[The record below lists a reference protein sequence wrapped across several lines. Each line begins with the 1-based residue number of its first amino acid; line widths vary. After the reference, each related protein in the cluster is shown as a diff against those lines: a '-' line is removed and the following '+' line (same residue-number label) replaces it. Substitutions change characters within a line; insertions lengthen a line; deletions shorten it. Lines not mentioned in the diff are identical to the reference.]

1 MSTKIITEGPS
12 FRYDIR
18 ELDGRLLRMR
28 VSEDTE
34 GNERAVVLIGR
45 DETTGET
52 FVLDLSL
59 GVAEENPVGVL
70 PRLGA

>member
-1 MSTKIITEGPS
+1 MFTESMTEGPS
-12 FRYDIR
+12 FRYDVR

-34 GNERAVVLIGR
+34 DGARVVVLIGC
-45 DETTGET
+45 DETTGEM

-59 GVAEENPVGVL
+59 GIVEEEE
-70 PRLGA
+70 

>member
-1 MSTKIITEGPS
+1 MFTESMTEGPS
-12 FRYDIR
+12 FRYDVR

-34 GNERAVVLIGR
+34 DDVRVVVLIGC

-59 GVAEENPVGVL
+59 GIMEEGE
-70 PRLGA
+70 